1 MSDIVELINTLQDA
15 MSSVSEANNDFEMD
29 LPAIAVVGGQ
39 SAGKSSVLEAFV
51 LRNFVPNEF
60 FFFFYRKKKS
70 SFSFRF
76 FFFLLYKCLIYHT
89 HDSNGCCTRRPLVL
103 TLVKTRGLTKEYGE
117 FRHLPNRRF
126 DIFTKPIFLK
136 IYSADVLNLTVID
149 LPGITRVPMGNQPDN
164 IEEIILLYLMNFKLK
179 NTYLFTIHHTCYIAL
194 SDALQLAHTVDPSGE
209 RTLGVLTKL
218 DLMDRGTDAFGALTG
233 QGVIPLKLG
242 YIGVVNRSQADLQE
256 RVTLRTSQRAES
268 NFFKSHPKYSTI
280 SAQCGSAYLAKRL
293 NQLLLN
299 SIVQHLPKIQRQVS
313 AVVQRQTTLLDSLV
327 DVPSNARERAQ
338 LITKT
343 LTSYSMEPVCTR
355 NIDNI
360 SAKLHLRIK
369 QFVKQL
375 DDIDIMQV
383 CSKDELRKLLGNTV
397 GTGLFAPGDAFERVI
412 RKGIKQM
419 RPFCEK
425 LIDDVINNVVHLVSH
440 VTTVEM
446 TRYTQ
451 LGDVIRSEAGSLV
464 RNLRTPTDELVDKMI
479 SMELVRINNEHPNF
493 IGQRHRIGRVSK
505 ISAQVIAEAQR
516 KLEAQEER
524 FDDGV
529 MGPVAGD
536 VIIGDDEEKDPDTN
550 INFIYVDDDDWIGEH
565 AGWLPETSKDDQKIL
580 IRIKQQTEQKRRTEE
595 QKLRMHKAATA
606 SKKTAIGRIAY
617 RPKSVLEIEE
627 IESRLLKL
635 VLNSYFGIVRK
646 KIQDSV
652 PKAILLKLI
661 GKLNKDLEISLYSF
675 LFSKKVSFASL
686 LSDTK
691 NISGKKERIQ
701 LQLKK
706 IHDAE
711 NIIVRLQ
718 GAAANSFAMV
728 N

>member
-1 MSDIVELINTLQDA
+1 
-15 MSSVSEANNDFEMD
+15 
-29 LPAIAVVGGQ
+29 
-39 SAGKSSVLEAFV
+39 
-51 LRNFVPNEF
+51 
-60 FFFFYRKKKS
+60 
-70 SFSFRF
+70 
-76 FFFLLYKCLIYHT
+76 
-89 HDSNGCCTRRPLVL
+89 
-103 TLVKTRGLTKEYGE
+103 
-117 FRHLPNRRF
+117 
-126 DIFTKPIFLK
+126 
-136 IYSADVLNLTVID
+136 
-149 LPGITRVPMGNQPDN
+149 
-164 IEEIILLYLMNFKLK
+164 
-179 NTYLFTIHHTCYIAL
+179 
-194 SDALQLAHTVDPSGE
+194 
-209 RTLGVLTKL
+209 
-218 DLMDRGTDAFGALTG
+218 MDRGTDAFGALTG

-313 AVVQRQTTLLDSLV
+313 AFVQRQTTLLDSLV

-343 LTSYSMEPVCTR
+343 LTSYSMGVRNQLQLKEFRREPVCTR

-360 SAKLHLRIK
+360 SDLTTRSGTDSYTSKLREGAKLHLRIK

-493 IGQRHRIGRVSK
+493 IGQRHRIGRVC
-505 ISAQVIAEAQR
+505 
-516 KLEAQEER
+516 
-524 FDDGV
+524 F
-529 MGPVAGD
+529 
-536 VIIGDDEEKDPDTN
+536 
-550 INFIYVDDDDWIGEH
+550 Y
-565 AGWLPETSKDDQKIL
+565 
-580 IRIKQQTEQKRRTEE
+580 
-595 QKLRMHKAATA
+595 
-606 SKKTAIGRIAY
+606 
-617 RPKSVLEIEE
+617 
-627 IESRLLKL
+627 
-635 VLNSYFGIVRK
+635 
-646 KIQDSV
+646 
-652 PKAILLKLI
+652 
-661 GKLNKDLEISLYSF
+661 
-675 LFSKKVSFASL
+675 
-686 LSDTK
+686 
-691 NISGKKERIQ
+691 
-701 LQLKK
+701 
-706 IHDAE
+706 HD
-711 NIIVRLQ
+711 
-718 GAAANSFAMV
+718 F
-728 N
+728 